1 MEVGNVTQSRLLYLE
16 YSFVSHLIS
25 DEARCQGIRV
35 EQKGHVSVG
44 DDQKQLG
51 TSPLSSSAGR
61 RDTMRRYT
69 KTYTTARS
77 LENERRVNKRFIG
90 D

>member
-35 EQKGHVSVG
+35 EQKGHVRRHCQVPQDAVTQCG
-44 DDQKQLG
+44 G
-51 TSPLSSSAGR
+51 TRKPTRLRGAWKTNAELTNDLLATKSPA
-61 RDTMRRYT
+61 RD
-69 KTYTTARS
+69 
-77 LENERRVNKRFIG
+77 L
-90 D
+90 